1 MFMIDTSTAFGARM
15 RDRLDNE
22 KVVWL
27 TTVGRSGTPQPNP
40 VWFLFT
46 GDQII
51 MFSEP
56 GKAKLHNLQA
66 RPAVALN
73 FNATPTGSDIGV
85 ITGAAV
91 IDENGPSAD
100 ELAAYDAK
108 YADDIAGLNLTP
120 EQFHQAYSV
129 LVRIAPA
136 KLRGF

>member
-1 MFMIDTSTAFGARM
+1 MFTIDTSTDFGARM
-15 RDRLDNE
+15 RGRLDDE

-46 GDQII
+46 GDEII

-56 GKAKLHNLQA
+56 DTAKLHNLAA

-73 FNATPTGSDIGV
+73 FNATRTGDDVGV
-85 ITGAAV
+85 ITGTAV

-100 ELAAYDAK
+100 ELAAFDAK
-108 YADDIAGLNLTP
+108 YADSIAGLNLTP

-129 LVRIAPA
+129 LVRITPA
-136 KLRGF
+136 RLRGF